1 MVLSNKQG
9 ELPTLQVPITQLK
22 YYQMKFTLG
31 TLLAIPAAAL
41 FMTACNN
48 GSSTT
53 SATKDSTKTPTVQVT
68 NVTIDAGG
76 VPLNSVVAF
85 NDDTITRKPVIVIV
99 PEWWGLDTHVKNV
112 AQRLAELGY
121 FAIGLDMYGNS
132 KLADNP
138 DTAKAWATPFY
149 ANPRL
154 ANERI
159 LAAIAKAKTY
169 SVVDTANIA
178 AIGYCFGG
186 SCVLNAARLGT
197 PLKAVA
203 SLHGGLA
210 TSLPISKDLFKAAVL
225 ICHGAADKFVS
236 PEEVAT
242 FKKQMDSAGV
252 KYVFK
257 EYANATH
264 AFTNPAATATG
275 KKFNMPIEYNAAAD
289 TASWNDMKAFLGAEL
304 R

>member
-1 MVLSNKQG
+1 
-9 ELPTLQVPITQLK
+9 
-22 YYQMKFTLG
+22 MKFTLS

-48 GSSTT
+48 GASTNT
-53 SATKDSTKTPTVQVT
+53 ETKDSTKTPTVQVT
-68 NVTIDAGG
+68 DVTIESNG

-85 NDDTITRKPVIVIV
+85 NDDTATKKPVIVIV

-121 FAIGLDMYGNS
+121 FAVGLDMYGNS

-138 DTAKAWATPFY
+138 DSAKAWATPFY
-149 ANPRL
+149 ANPKM
-154 ANERI
+154 AYERI
-159 LAAIAKAKTY
+159 AAAVAKAKTY
-169 SVVDTANIA
+169 SQVDTSRIA
-178 AIGYCFGG
+178 AIGFCFGG
-186 SCVLNAARLGT
+186 SCVLNAARLGM
-197 PLKAVA
+197 PLKGVV
-203 SLHGGLA
+203 SFHGGLA
-210 TSLPISKDLFKAAVL
+210 TSLPISKDLFTASAL

-304 R
+304 K

>member
-1 MVLSNKQG
+1 MQH
-9 ELPTLQVPITQLK
+9 PITQLK

-48 GSSTT
+48 HPSSSTE
-53 SATKDSTKTPTVQVT
+53 TKDSTKTPTVQVT
-68 NVTIDAGG
+68 DVTIDANG
-76 VPLNSVVAF
+76 VPLNSVVAY
-85 NDDTITRKPVIVIV
+85 NDDTTTKKPVIVIV

-112 AQRLAELGY
+112 AQRLADLGY
-121 FAIGLDMYGNS
+121 FAVGLDMYGNG

-138 DTAKAWATPFY
+138 DSAKAWATPFY
-149 ANPRL
+149 ANPKM
-154 ANERI
+154 AYDRI
-159 LAAIAKAKTY
+159 AAAIAKAKTY
-169 SVVDTANIA
+169 SQADTSRIA
-178 AIGYCFGG
+178 AIGFCFGG
-186 SCVLNAARLGT
+186 SCVLNAARLGM
-197 PLKAVA
+197 PLKGIV
-203 SLHGGLA
+203 SFHGGLA
-210 TSLPISKDLFKAAVL
+210 TSLPITKELFTASAL
-225 ICHGAADKFVS
+225 ICHGGADKFVS

-242 FKKQMDSAGV
+242 FKKQMDSAGI

-289 TASWNDMKAFLGAEL
+289 TASWNDMKTFLGTEL
-304 R
+304 K

>member
-1 MVLSNKQG
+1 
-9 ELPTLQVPITQLK
+9 
-22 YYQMKFTLG
+22 MKFTLG

-53 SATKDSTKTPTVQVT
+53 ETKDSTKTPTVQVT
-68 NVTIDAGG
+68 DVTIEANG

-85 NDDTITRKPVIVIV
+85 NDDTATKKPVIVIV
-99 PEWWGLDTHVKNV
+99 PEWWGLDTHVKTV

-121 FAIGLDMYGNS
+121 FAVGLDMYGNG

-138 DTAKAWATPFY
+138 DSAKAWATPFY
-149 ANPRL
+149 ANPKM
-154 ANERI
+154 AYERI
-159 LAAIAKAKTY
+159 AAAIAKAKTY
-169 SVVDTANIA
+169 TQVDTSRIA
-178 AIGYCFGG
+178 AIGFCFGG
-186 SCVLNAARLGT
+186 SCVLNVARLGM
-197 PLKAVA
+197 PLKAIV
-203 SLHGGLA
+203 SFHGGLA
-210 TSLPISKDLFKAAVL
+210 TSLPVSKDQFTAAAL

-252 KYVFK
+252 KYEFK

-289 TASWNDMKAFLGAEL
+289 TASWNDMKAFLGTEL
-304 R
+304 K